1 MVEANSPY
9 RQQQLFENLVEK
21 ISQFFL
27 SKEKLAEILSVS
39 PRTIGAWR
47 YKYPDFPAR
56 KMGKHVRYS
65 LQDVLKWQQR
75 TFGS

>member
-1 MVEANSPY
+1 MHDLRANDT
-9 RQQQLFENLVEK
+9 QQLFENLVEK
-21 ISQFFL
+21 LSQFFL
-27 SKEKLAEILSVS
+27 SKEKLAEILCVS

-47 YKYPDFPAR
+47 YNYPDFPAR

-65 LQDVLKWQQR
+65 LPDVLKWQQR